1 MPDFFT
7 DPIPPSER
15 QVPDKPPIPDT
26 SKTQPPG
33 VVPRRAQVYVIAGLA
48 GLLLFVMFFAGNTQ
62 PRQRKPAVAQ
72 NTVNTLSPDRIK
84 QFEKELNDEA
94 ERERQQSQQLTAANR
109 SLEQQLGQG
118 ASNQIGGLE
127 PGELDQQRLAAE
139 RGGAYPLPYP
149 GYRETGAPA
158 APISPKTQIARDRA
172 KKDYTSLF
180 ASNVALTYRD
190 RTHAAANTEVID
202 TAIGGQDDG
211 ASTGSDQGLQRLQRE
226 VQPAQIRDGQPSR
239 KVAHSNDDLNP
250 AGGKSYR
257 LFEGTI
263 IETVLT
269 NRLDG
274 GFAGPVNC
282 MVTTDVYS
290 HDNEQLLIPQGSRML
305 GEVKPVNQFGQQRLA
320 VVFHRLI
327 MPDGYSVSLDQFHGL
342 SQIGETGLR
351 DKVNHHYAQIFG
363 VSLAL
368 GAIGGLT
375 QIGNNFSGYGY
386 DPMTQYRTG
395 VTQSLSESA
404 YRILDRFLNVLPAF
418 TIREG
423 TRVKIYLSDDL
434 SVPAYSQHTM
444 PAGP

>member
-7 DPIPPSER
+7 DPVPPSER
-15 QVPDKPPIPDT
+15 KAPDKPPIPDI

-62 PRQRKPAVAQ
+62 PRQHKSAVAQ

-94 ERERQQSQQLTAANR
+94 EHQRQQSQQLTAADR
-109 SLEQQLGQG
+109 SLEQQLGQS
-118 ASNQIGGLE
+118 ALNQIGG
-127 PGELDQQRLAAE
+127 PPSGERDPQRLAVE
-139 RGGAYPLPYP
+139 RAGAYSPPFP
-149 GYRETGAPA
+149 GYPETSAPA
-158 APISPKTQIARDRA
+158 APISPKAQIARDRA
-172 KKDYTSLF
+172 KKNYTSLF
-180 ASNVALTYRD
+180 ASNVALTYRE
-190 RTHAAANTEVID
+190 RTRAAANTEVID
-202 TAIGGQDDG
+202 TAIGIQDDG
-211 ASTGSDQGLQRLQRE
+211 ALTEGNQGLQRLQRE
-226 VQPAQIRDGQPSR
+226 VQTAQIRDGQTSR
-239 KVAHSNDDLNP
+239 KVANSNDDPNP
-250 AGGKSYR
+250 DAGKPYR

-290 HDNEQLLIPQGSRML
+290 HDNQQLLIPQGSHIL
-305 GEVKPVNQFGQQRLA
+305 GEVKPVSQFGQQRLA

-327 MPDGYSVSLDQFHGL
+327 MPDGYSVSLDRFHGL

-386 DPMTQYRTG
+386 NPMTQYRTG

-444 PAGP
+444 PAGF